1 MPQKNFWQDA
11 EKVRQRK
18 MTVIWFVWFVLFIW
32 LNETNRPRPRRT
44 QGSLSPPYF
53 TFCYNSP
60 RLIHVLPNGDLP
72 MAMAYR
78 HDTKLA
84 QQLVLDEL
92 FDLSLYK
99 ALRTVTQP
107 DVHHTLDELI
117 KVETGHLAFWQKFF
131 DLKLTELNFGRK
143 IKLAFMMLVCRIF
156 GSTAV
161 HLVLEA
167 IEVHGVR
174 KYLALWREYQHKP
187 LGEALRGILM
197 DEFKHEDVLVTELTK
212 RKINPERIRNIFL
225 GLNDGLVEIL
235 GAVSGF
241 FGAFGS
247 AKLVLIAALTTA
259 TAGALSMAAGSFLA
273 LSSEKEVK
281 TTEIARKIFLGEES
295 DVTPMEESPLGSAA
309 VVGIAYITGALV
321 PVLPVLLG
329 ATDALFSV
337 FTAGLMV
344 IVVSTVLSFL
354 SGMDVKRR
362 IALNLLIITV
372 AVSVSYGIGLA
383 AKEIWGIAV

>member
-1 MPQKNFWQDA
+1 MC
-11 EKVRQRK
+11 
-18 MTVIWFVWFVLFIW
+18 
-32 LNETNRPRPRRT
+32 RP
-44 QGSLSPPYF
+44 SYVF
-53 TFCYNSP
+53 TMVSTSTS
-60 RLIHVLPNGDLP
+60 
-72 MAMAYR
+72 
-78 HDTKLA
+78 HDPKLA

-99 ALRTVTQP
+99 ALRDVTQP

-117 KVETGHLAFWQKFF
+117 KVETSHLAFWQKFF
-131 DLKLTELNFGRK
+131 DLKLDRLDLGRRV
-143 IKLAFMMLVCRIF
+143 KLSVMMLVCRLF

-174 KYLALWREYQHKP
+174 KYLAVWREYQGLP

-247 AKLVLIAALTTA
+247 ATMVLIAASTTA
-259 TAGALSMAAGSFLA
+259 VAGALSMGAGAFLA
-273 LSSEKEVK
+273 LNSEKEVK
-281 TTEIARKIFLGEES
+281 STEIAKKIFLGEES
-295 DVTPMEESPLGSAA
+295 ESSPMEEQPLSSALVVGSAYLMGA
-309 VVGIAYITGALV
+309 VV
-321 PVLPVLLG
+321 PVLPVLIG
-329 ATDALFSV
+329 AKDAMFSV
-337 FTAGLMV
+337 LTAGLMV
-344 IVVSTVLSFL
+344 IVVSTILSFL
-354 SGMDVKRR
+354 SGMDIKRR
-362 IALNLLIITV
+362 IALNLIIITV
-372 AVSVSYGIGLA
+372 AVSVSYCIGMLA
-383 AKEIWGIAV
+383 TQLWGVSV

>member
-1 MPQKNFWQDA
+1 MA
-11 EKVRQRK
+11 
-18 MTVIWFVWFVLFIW
+18 
-32 LNETNRPRPRRT
+32 
-44 QGSLSPPYF
+44 SP
-53 TFCYNSP
+53 S
-60 RLIHVLPNGDLP
+60 IKHDPN
-72 MAMAYR
+72 
-78 HDTKLA
+78 LA

-99 ALRTVTQP
+99 ALRGVTQP
-107 DVHHTLDELI
+107 DVHHTLNELI
-117 KVETGHLAFWQKFF
+117 TVETAHLAFWQKFF
-131 DLKLTELNFGRK
+131 NLDLHELNLGRR
-143 IKLAFMMLVCRIF
+143 IKLSVMMFVCRLF

-174 KYLALWREYQHKP
+174 KYLALWQEYQGQA

-247 AKLVLIAALTTA
+247 ATMVLIAALTTA
-259 TAGALSMAAGSFLA
+259 VAGALSMAAGSFLA
-273 LSSEKEVK
+273 LNSEKEVK
-281 TTEIARKIFLGEES
+281 TTELARKVFLGEES
-295 DVTPMEESPLGSAA
+295 EVAPMEESPLGSAV
-309 VVGIAYITGALV
+309 VVGVAYITGALV
-321 PVLPVLLG
+321 PVLPVLVG
-329 ATDALFSV
+329 AKDALISV

-344 IVVSTVLSFL
+344 ILVSTVLSFL

-362 IALNLLIITV
+362 IILNLAIITV
-372 AVSVSYGIGLA
+372 AVSVSYGIGVLA
-383 AKEIWGIAV
+383 KNLWGISV

>member
-1 MPQKNFWQDA
+1 MVP
-11 EKVRQRK
+11 
-18 MTVIWFVWFVLFIW
+18 TS
-32 LNETNRPRPRRT
+32 TT
-44 QGSLSPPYF
+44 
-53 TFCYNSP
+53 
-60 RLIHVLPNGDLP
+60 
-72 MAMAYR
+72 
-78 HDTKLA
+78 HDPKLA

-99 ALRTVTQP
+99 ALRSVTQP

-117 KVETGHLAFWQKFF
+117 KVETSHLAFWQKFF
-131 DLKLTELNFGRK
+131 NLNLDELNLGRR
-143 IKLAFMMLVCRIF
+143 IKLSFMMLVCRIF

-174 KYLALWREYQHKP
+174 KYLALWREYQSKP

-247 AKLVLIAALTTA
+247 ARLVLIAALTTA
-259 TAGALSMAAGSFLA
+259 VAGALSMAAVRSW
-273 LSSEKEVK
+273 
-281 TTEIARKIFLGEES
+281 
-295 DVTPMEESPLGSAA
+295 P
-309 VVGIAYITGALV
+309 
-321 PVLPVLLG
+321 
-329 ATDALFSV
+329 
-337 FTAGLMV
+337 
-344 IVVSTVLSFL
+344 
-354 SGMDVKRR
+354 
-362 IALNLLIITV
+362 
-372 AVSVSYGIGLA
+372 
-383 AKEIWGIAV
+383 